1 MGIWGW
7 DVLLLESFAK
17 RGGEEMTIKIK
28 ESREKYITLKLID
41 EDLEIEIKYSK
52 NSRLTSRLELLKKL
66 KELLYK
72 L

>member
-1 MGIWGW
+1 
-7 DVLLLESFAK
+7 
-17 RGGEEMTIKIK
+17 MTIKIK